1 VTTLELE
8 DVEVDEDSNSP
19 EEGEGGANVVDES
32 FDRQM
37 DELEAKR
44 VPRRGSDGRGI
55 EMAGSTVSDAGS
67 RRELGVADKD
77 VNKYEFF

>member
-1 VTTLELE
+1 LE

-19 EEGEGGANVVDES
+19 EEGEAGANVVDES

-37 DELEAKR
+37 DQLDAKK
-44 VPRRGSDGRGI
+44 VPRRGSDGQGI
-55 EMAGSTVSDAGS
+55 EMAGSMVSDDGS
-67 RRELGVADKD
+67 RREFPMADKD